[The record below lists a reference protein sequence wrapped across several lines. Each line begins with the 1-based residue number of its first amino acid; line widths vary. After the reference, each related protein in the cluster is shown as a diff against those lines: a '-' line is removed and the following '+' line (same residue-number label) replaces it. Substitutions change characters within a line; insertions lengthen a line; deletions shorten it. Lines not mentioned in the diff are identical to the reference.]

1 MHPLQTGMIARERP
15 RDMLARA
22 DRQHLA
28 RSAAATRS
36 RRRPARSLGPIVR
49 QLIRGRSRRW
59 R

>member
-22 DRQHLA
+22 DRQHLV

-36 RRRPARSLGPIVR
+36 GRGPARSLEPIVR
-49 QLIRGRSRRW
+49 RLIRRRSRR
-59 R
+59 